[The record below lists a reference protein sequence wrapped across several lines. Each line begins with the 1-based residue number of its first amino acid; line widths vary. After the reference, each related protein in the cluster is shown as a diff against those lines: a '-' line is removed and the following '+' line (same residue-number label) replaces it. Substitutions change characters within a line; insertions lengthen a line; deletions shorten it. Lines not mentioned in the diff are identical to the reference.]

1 MNDSNFKKRK
11 YDIIVYG
18 ATGFTGKLVAKYLLK
33 TYGVNGPV
41 SWAIAGRDE
50 KKLELIRRNLKLDK
64 NDLDIFIA
72 SSFDIDSLKSMVL
85 KTNVILSTV
94 GPYAIY
100 GDSLVAVCV
109 ENGTHYCDLAG
120 EVQWIRKIIDLHQEE
135 ARKTGSKIVH
145 CCGFDSVPMDIGV
158 WFLQQEVYQ
167 KTGKYCQ
174 SISMM
179 VKKLKGSV
187 SGGTIA
193 SLINIIKE
201 SRKNKNIKHI
211 LNNPYSLN
219 PSGERKG
226 LENLK
231 ENNIIF
237 RQEIKSWTAPFIM
250 AGINTKVV
258 RRSHALSRYPY
269 GHNFSYDESLITG
282 SGFIGWIKGK
292 LINLFLILLISLLAF
307 STTRTILEKFIL
319 KKPGEGPDRELQK
332 SGFFHLIQVGKLPNG
347 DIFKSEIIGDQD
359 PGYGSTAKMI
369 SECAVCL
376 STEKLDKE
384 GGIWTPASVMAKPLI
399 KRLRDK
405 AGLIFKMNNVESF

>member
-1 MNDSNFKKRK
+1 LNDSDLKKRK

-18 ATGFTGKLVAKYLLK
+18 ATGFTGKLVAEYLLK
-33 TYGVNGPV
+33 TYGVNG
-41 SWAIAGRDE
+41 SIRWAIAGRDE

-100 GDSLVAVCV
+100 GDFLVAACV

-158 WFLQQEVYQ
+158 WFLQKEVYQ
-167 KTGKYCQ
+167 KTGEYCQ
-174 SISMM
+174 SISMV
-179 VKKLKGSV
+179 VKKLKGSA

-201 SRKNKNIKHI
+201 SRKNKNTKHI

-226 LENLK
+226 LENP
-231 ENNIIF
+231 EESNIIF
-237 RQEIKSWTAPFIM
+237 HQEINSWTAPFIM

-258 RRSHALSRYPY
+258 RRSHALTGYTY
-269 GHNFSYDESLITG
+269 GDNFSYDESIATG
-282 SGFIGWIKGK
+282 SGFIGWLKGK

-307 STTRTILEKFIL
+307 STTRIILEKFIL
-319 KKPGEGPDRELQK
+319 KKPGEGPDRESQRN
-332 SGFFHLIQVGKLPNG
+332 GFFHLIQVGKLSNG
-347 DIFKSEIIGDQD
+347 DIFKSEVIGDRD

-376 STEKLDKE
+376 SVENLDEK
-384 GGIWTPASVMAKPLI
+384 GGVWTPASIMAKPLL
-399 KRLRDK
+399 KRLQDN
-405 AGLIFKMNNVESF
+405 AGLVFKMNNDNSS

>member
-1 MNDSNFKKRK
+1 MNDSDLKKRK

-18 ATGFTGKLVAKYLLK
+18 ATGFTGKLVAEYLLK
-33 TYGVNGPV
+33 TYGVNG
-41 SWAIAGRDE
+41 SIRWAIAGRDE

-100 GDSLVAVCV
+100 GDFLVAACV

-158 WFLQQEVYQ
+158 WFLQKEVYQ
-167 KTGKYCQ
+167 KTGEYCQ
-174 SISMM
+174 SISMV
-179 VKKLKGSV
+179 VKKLKGSA

-201 SRKNKNIKHI
+201 SRKNKNTKHI

-226 LENLK
+226 LENP
-231 ENNIIF
+231 EESNIIF
-237 RQEIKSWTAPFIM
+237 HQEINSWTAPFIM

-258 RRSHALSRYPY
+258 RRSHALTGYTY
-269 GHNFSYDESLITG
+269 GDNFSYDESIATG
-282 SGFIGWIKGK
+282 SGFIGWLKGK

-307 STTRTILEKFIL
+307 STTRIILEKFIL
-319 KKPGEGPDRELQK
+319 KKPGEGPDRESQRN
-332 SGFFHLIQVGKLPNG
+332 GFFHLIQVGKLSNG
-347 DIFKSEIIGDQD
+347 DIFKSEVIGDRD

-376 STEKLDKE
+376 SVESLDEK
-384 GGIWTPASVMAKPLI
+384 GGVWTPASIMAKPLL
-399 KRLRDK
+399 KRLQDN
-405 AGLIFKMNNVESF
+405 AGLVFKMNNDNSS